1 MRCSV
6 GDRRRRSR
14 MQDGRKG
21 AGTPCR
27 PPFTLQRRH
36 ITLPRRFPAR
46 QGSTSQGH
54 VFTLFIGHMKNV
66 LLPPHRHCR
75 TVPQRAA
82 SDPHK
87 TVQRS
92 GGHRHRC
99 LPCTRIICHSALSTL
114 RGGGSLRRV
123 KGAGRAIP
131 QPLHQSPAAA
141 AATGAIPH
149 GEEANL
155 SCKGGAAALRSAK
168 MCAEACFFMQT
179 GRIL

>member
-1 MRCSV
+1 MQ
-6 GDRRRRSR
+6 RRR
-14 MQDGRKG
+14 QKTPQPDAGWKG

-27 PPFTLQRRH
+27 TPFTLQRHH
-36 ITLPRRFPAR
+36 ITLPGRFPAR

-66 LLPPHRHCR
+66 LAPPPRHGCA
-75 TVPQRAA
+75 VPQRVA

-114 RGGGSLRRV
+114 RGGGSLRCV

-131 QPLHQSPAAA
+131 QPLHQSPAD
-141 AATGAIPH
+141 AATAGAIPH

-179 GRIL
+179 GRVL